1 MNLYLNN
8 MEYLIKMSYK
18 FIISLCLIFFTISSC
33 TDMKDTLNYD
43 QKRITDKMLEMDANE
58 GGFQLPGM
66 QLGIIDVM
74 TTWRYEMQCNLCC
87 DNWGGYVSLPSN
99 FMDNK
104 NTGTYAMVDSWNTQV
119 WTVPSTK
126 VLDQWVGIKKK
137 GFDTKY
143 PDLYAMALL
152 FKVWAGH
159 RLIDNFGP
167 LPYSLYG
174 TGVDVKFD
182 SEEEAYDTFFD
193 ELRTAVA
200 SLKKAETDNPGADQ
214 IRYKKFDK
222 SRYGGDYAKWIKVA
236 NTLRLRLAM
245 RISLVNPVKAKTEAE
260 AAIADGGVLTSGMA
274 SFEMTTGTVH
284 PLVTI
289 TEDWQES
296 RINASIESFLGGY
309 YDPRLPVYAKPS
321 AYQDSIKGIR
331 SGAILKGAVLGF
343 SQLNFNTNPYVKLM
357 DVSEGYFLMAE
368 GVLRGWNMGGGTA
381 QEYYEQGIRASFL
394 SQKVTGIEAYLNDD
408 TSVPRFYVDPV
419 EPLNN
424 AAPLTKI
431 TIKWDE
437 NASFEE
443 KLERIITQKWI
454 AMYPEGGEAWAEF
467 RRTGYP
473 RLWPVVE
480 NNSTFIPDGEFI
492 KRMSY
497 PNVITN
503 SSATAVAAAIASY
516 LNGKDSTFE
525 PLWWDVN

>member
-1 MNLYLNN
+1 MKYLRK
-8 MEYLIKMSYK
+8 IKMSNK
-18 FIISLCLIFFTISSC
+18 FIISLCLMFLVLASC
-33 TDMKDTLNYD
+33 TKPSDVLNYD
-43 QKRITDKMLEMDANE
+43 QKRITDKMLEQDANE

-66 QLGIIDVM
+66 QSSIIDAV
-74 TTWRYEMQCNLCC
+74 TTWRYEMQCNLCT

-119 WTVPSTK
+119 WTMPATG
-126 VLDQWVGIKKK
+126 VLDQWVQIKKS

-143 PDLYAMALL
+143 PDLYALALI

-159 RLIDNFGP
+159 RLVDIFGP
-167 LPYSLYG
+167 IPYTLYG

-182 SEEEAYDTFFD
+182 SEQESYDQFFT

-200 SLKKAETDNPGADQ
+200 SLKEAEAADPAADQ

-222 SRYGGDYAKWIKVA
+222 SRYAGDYAKWIKVA

-245 RISLVNPVKAKTEAE
+245 RISLVDPAKAKAEAE
-260 AAIADGGVLTSGMA
+260 AAVADDGGLVEPGMA
-274 SFEMTTGTVH
+274 SVEVTTGARH

-296 RINASIESFLGGY
+296 RLNAAVESFLGGY
-309 YDPRLPVYAKPS
+309 NDPRLPVYGKPS
-321 AYQDSIKGIR
+321 VYNDSIKGIR

-343 SQLNFNTNPYVKLM
+343 SQLKFNDNPWMKLM
-357 DVSEGYFLMAE
+357 DVSESSFLRAE
-368 GVLRGWNMGGGTA
+368 GVLRGWDMGGKTA

-394 SQKVTGIEAYLNDD
+394 AQKVSGVEAYINDD
-408 TSVPRFYVDPV
+408 TSVPRSYVDPL

-424 AAPLTKI
+424 ATPLTAI

-437 NASFEE
+437 GATFEQ

-480 NNSTFIPDGEFI
+480 NNSDWIPDGEFI

-516 LNGKDSTFE
+516 LNGHDSTFE

>member
-1 MNLYLNN
+1 MKYLRK
-8 MEYLIKMSYK
+8 IKMSNK
-18 FIISLCLIFFTISSC
+18 LMTSLCLMFLVLASC
-33 TDMKDTLNYD
+33 TKPSDVLNYD
-43 QKRITDKMLEMDANE
+43 QKRITDKMLEQDANE

-66 QLGIIDVM
+66 QNCIIDAI

-119 WTVPSTK
+119 WTMPSTG
-126 VLDQWVGIKKK
+126 VLDQWVQIKKS
-137 GFDTKY
+137 GFDVKY
-143 PDLYAMALL
+143 PDLYAMALI

-159 RLIDNFGP
+159 RLVDNFGP
-167 LPYSLYG
+167 MPYTLYG

-182 SEEEAYDTFFD
+182 SEKESYDQFFT

-200 SLKKAETDNPGADQ
+200 SLTAAETDDPAADQ
-214 IRYKKFDK
+214 IRYKKFDR
-222 SRYGGDYAKWIKVA
+222 SRYAGDYAKWIRVA

-245 RISLVNPVKAKTEAE
+245 RISLVDPVKAKTEAE
-260 AAIADGGVLTSGMA
+260 AAIADGGVIEPGMA
-274 SFEMTTGTVH
+274 SVEVTTGARH

-296 RINASIESFLGGY
+296 RLNAAVESFLGGY
-309 YDPRLPVYAKPS
+309 NDPRLPVYGKPS

-331 SGAILKGAVLGF
+331 SGAIMSGAVFGF
-343 SQLNFNTNPYVKLM
+343 SQLNFNNNPWMKLM
-357 DVSEGYFLMAE
+357 DVAESSFLRAE
-368 GVLRGWNMGGGTA
+368 GVLRGWDMGGKTA
-381 QEYYEQGIRASFL
+381 QEYYEQGIRASFAA
-394 SQKVTGIEAYLNDD
+394 QKVSGVEAYINDD
-408 TSVPRFYVDPV
+408 TSVPRTYVDPV
-419 EPLNN
+419 EPRNN
-424 AAPLTKI
+424 AAPLTSI

-437 NASFEE
+437 GATFEQ

-473 RLWPVVE
+473 RLWPVAE
-480 NNSTFIPDGEFI
+480 NNSEWIPDGEFI
-492 KRMSY
+492 KRMAY

-503 SSATAVAAAIASY
+503 SSATAVAKAITDY
-516 LNGKDSTFE
+516 LNGHDSTFE